1 MLALITGASSG
12 IGYKI
17 AIELDKKGYNI
28 IAIGR
33 NKERLE
39 KLKNECINNVDI
51 EVTDL
56 ANMENVDSL
65 VSKYKDV
72 DIDILVNS
80 AGVGAIG
87 KFNDIELK
95 QEIEMINVNI
105 VALHILNKVFLDKM
119 LKKDKGY
126 ILNIA
131 SSAAFSSGPLM
142 ATYYATKS
150 YVYRLSCGINKELKK
165 QKRNVFVSVL
175 CPGPVD
181 TNFNNNLNIKY
192 SVKPISAEY
201 VAKYSIKKLF
211 KKKQVIVPGI
221 KNKFALFFSKI
232 LPESILSNVIYSI
245 QAKKMIS

>member
-12 IGYKI
+12 IGYEI
-17 AIELDKKGYNI
+17 AKELDKKGYSI

-39 KLKNECINNVDI
+39 KLKKECKNDVTI
-51 EVTDL
+51 EVIDL
-56 ANMENVDSL
+56 ANKENVEL
-65 VSKYKDV
+65 VVNKYINA

-80 AGVGAIG
+80 AGIGAIG
-87 KFNDIELK
+87 DFNEIKLNQEL
-95 QEIEMINVNI
+95 EMININI
-105 VALHILNKVFLDKM
+105 VALHILTKAFLDKM
-119 LKKDKGY
+119 LKKNQGY
-126 ILNIA
+126 ILNIS

-142 ATYYATKS
+142 TTYYATKS

-165 QKRNVFVSVL
+165 QKKGVSVSVL

-181 TNFNNNLNIKY
+181 TNFNNNLNIKF

-221 KNKFALFFSKI
+221 KNKCAVFFSKI
-232 LPESILSNVIYSI
+232 LPESILSSFIYNV
-245 QAKKMIS
+245 QAKKMSS

>member
-12 IGYKI
+12 IGYEI
-17 AIELDKKGYNI
+17 AKELDKKGYSI

-39 KLKNECINNVDI
+39 KLKKECKNDVTI
-51 EVTDL
+51 EVIDL
-56 ANMENVDSL
+56 ANKENVEL
-65 VSKYKDV
+65 VVNKYINA
-72 DIDILVNS
+72 DII
-80 AGVGAIG
+80 GAIG
-87 KFNDIELK
+87 DFNEIKLNQEL
-95 QEIEMINVNI
+95 EMININI
-105 VALHILNKVFLDKM
+105 VALHILTKAFLDKM
-119 LKKDKGY
+119 LKKNQGY
-126 ILNIA
+126 ILNIS

-142 ATYYATKS
+142 TTYYATKS

-165 QKRNVFVSVL
+165 QKKGVSVSVL

-181 TNFNNNLNIKY
+181 TNFNNNLNIKF

-221 KNKFALFFSKI
+221 KNKCAVFFSKI
-232 LPESILSNVIYSI
+232 LPESVLSGFIYNV
-245 QAKKMIS
+245 QAKKMSS

>member
-12 IGYKI
+12 IGYEI
-17 AIELDKKGYNI
+17 AKELDKKGYNI

-39 KLKNECINNVDI
+39 KLKNECINNVSI
-51 EVTDL
+51 EVIDL
-56 ANMENVDSL
+56 SDRENVDKL
-65 VSKYKDV
+65 VSKYKDI

-80 AGVGAIG
+80 AGIGAIG
-87 KFNDIELK
+87 DFNEIKLK
-95 QEIEMINVNI
+95 QELEMINVNI
-105 VALHILNKVFLDKM
+105 VALHILTKVFLDKM
-119 LKKDKGY
+119 IKKDKGY

-131 SSAAFSSGPLM
+131 SSAAFSNGPLM
-142 ATYYATKS
+142 TTYYATKS

-165 QKRNVFVSVL
+165 KKKSVFVSVL

-192 SVKPISAEY
+192 SVKPISAKY
-201 VAKYSIKKLF
+201 VAKYGIKKLF

-221 KNKFALFFSKI
+221 KNKFAVFFSKI
-232 LPESILSNVIYSI
+232 LPESILSSVIYNI
-245 QAKKMIS
+245 QSKKMSS

>member
-12 IGYKI
+12 IGYEI
-17 AIELDKKGYNI
+17 AKELDKKGYNI
-28 IAIGR
+28 IAVGR

-39 KLKNECINNVDI
+39 KLKNECINDVNI
-51 EVTDL
+51 EVIDL
-56 ANMENVDSL
+56 SDRENVDKL
-65 VSKYKDV
+65 VSKYKDI

-80 AGVGAIG
+80 AGIGAIG
-87 KFNDIELK
+87 DFNEIELK
-95 QEIEMINVNI
+95 QELEMINLNI
-105 VALHILNKVFLDKM
+105 VALHILTKVFLDKM
-119 LKKDKGY
+119 IKKDKGY

-165 QKRNVFVSVL
+165 KKKDVTVSVL

-192 SVKPISAEY
+192 SVKPISAKY
-201 VAKYSIKKLF
+201 VAKYSIEKLF
-211 KKKQVIVPGI
+211 KKKQVIIPGI
-221 KNKFALFFSKI
+221 KNKLAVFFSKI
-232 LPESILSNVIYSI
+232 LPESILSSVIYNI